1 MSIPA
6 SRLIKGRGALSNADG
21 RFESLQRLECGDGWH
36 REEDEVSV
44 HTSVSKD
51 LSKTAISRNT
61 SPDVPFDQSVNA
73 YRGCEHGCIYCY
85 ARPSHSYLGLSP
97 GLDFE
102 SKLYYKP
109 EVVEQLKSELG
120 APGYRCDV
128 LALGTNT
135 DPYQPLE
142 KRFGLTRGILELC
155 LNTRQ
160 PVTITTKSGLVE
172 RDLDLLTRLA
182 ALQLVVVSVSVT
194 TLDHQLARVLE
205 PRAAAPGRRLR
216 VISTLTAAGIPL
228 HLSVAPVIPALTDHE
243 LESIMQAGASRGAH
257 FASYTLLRLPWE
269 VKELFREWLRQHFP
283 GKSDHIMSLI
293 RQSRGG
299 RDYDAAFEQRRS
311 GTGPFADLLADRYRL
326 NCSRLGLNKQEM
338 PLDTGKFRPPH
349 GQQTFAF

>member
-36 REEDEVSV
+36 REEDEVSFR
-44 HTSVSKD
+44 TIVSKD

-85 ARPSHSYLGLSP
+85 ARPSHSYLGL
-97 GLDFE
+97 
-102 SKLYYKP
+102 
-109 EVVEQLKSELG
+109 
-120 APGYRCDV
+120 
-128 LALGTNT
+128 
-135 DPYQPLE
+135 
-142 KRFGLTRGILELC
+142 
-155 LNTRQ
+155 
-160 PVTITTKSGLVE
+160 
-172 RDLDLLTRLA
+172 
-182 ALQLVVVSVSVT
+182 
-194 TLDHQLARVLE
+194 
-205 PRAAAPGRRLR
+205 
-216 VISTLTAAGIPL
+216 
-228 HLSVAPVIPALTDHE
+228 
-243 LESIMQAGASRGAH
+243 
-257 FASYTLLRLPWE
+257 
-269 VKELFREWLRQHFP
+269 